1 MGTISFAPRDEDT
14 VAVSG
19 RTLDLLIDR
28 AVPGITDPA
37 EVEELRMC
45 GDIDGISFDLFE
57 PGTRA
62 RVATAFR
69 EGTLQLK
76 RELRAGVEPLPNF
89 GPGNIGKL
97 DEILALL
104 DRFIPAD
111 GTSGQR

>member
-1 MGTISFAPRDEDT
+1 MGTIGFGPRDEDT

-28 AVPGITDPA
+28 ALPSIADPA
-37 EVEELRMC
+37 EAEELRMC
-45 GDIDGISFDLFE
+45 GDVDGISFDLFE
-57 PGTRA
+57 PGARE
-62 RVATAFR
+62 RVAIAFR

-76 RELRAGVEPLPNF
+76 RELEAGTEPLPNF

-111 GTSGQR
+111 GTPG